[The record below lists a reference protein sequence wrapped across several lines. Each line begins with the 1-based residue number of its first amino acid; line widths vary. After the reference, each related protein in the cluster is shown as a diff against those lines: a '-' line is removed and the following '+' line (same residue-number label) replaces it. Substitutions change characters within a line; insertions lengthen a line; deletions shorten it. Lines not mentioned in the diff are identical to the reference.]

1 MGVHDLG
8 LFVVSG
14 ILLNLTPGQDTLYI
28 VGRSIAQG
36 RRAGVF
42 SALGIQAGCALHT
55 LAAALGLSAVLAT
68 SAYAYVAVKIAGAAY
83 LAFIGLQ
90 MLLQRPQ
97 DRDATEAQGLES
109 DWRLFRAG
117 LFTNVFNPK
126 VALFYLAFLPQFVDP
141 LAASKIAAFLFLGCI
156 FIGTNTVWCLTLAWG
171 SALAAQ
177 HARTSAAAEHLIKRA
192 TGVLFLGLGL
202 KLALAESR

>member
-1 MGVHDLG
+1 MAGIHHLG
-8 LFVVSG
+8 LFVASS
-14 ILLNLTPGQDTLYI
+14 ILLNVTPGQDTLYI
-28 VGRSIAQG
+28 VGRSVAQG

-55 LAAALGLSAVLAT
+55 LAAALGLSAVLAA
-68 SAYAYVAVKIAGAAY
+68 SANAYLAVKIAGAAY
-83 LAFIGLQ
+83 LAYIGMQ

-97 DRDATEAQGLES
+97 DRDAMDAQALES

-141 LAASKIAAFLFLGCI
+141 LAPSKIAAFLFLGCI
-156 FIGTNTVWCLTLAWG
+156 FIGTNTIWCFALAWG
-171 SALAAQ
+171 SALVAQRAKTSMAAG
-177 HARTSAAAEHLIKRA
+177 HLIKRA
-192 TGVLFLGLGL
+192 TGALFLGLGI
-202 KLALAESR
+202 KLAFAK